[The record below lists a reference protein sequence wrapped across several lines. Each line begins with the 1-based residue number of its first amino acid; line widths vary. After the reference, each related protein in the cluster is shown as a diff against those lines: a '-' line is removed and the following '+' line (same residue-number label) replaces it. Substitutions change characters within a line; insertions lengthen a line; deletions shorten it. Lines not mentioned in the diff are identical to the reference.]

1 MSKEKLDKK
10 VVFNLAESEKVNLSI
25 RLKRDGMKQSRL
37 LRAFVCG
44 YLAEDA
50 LLMKYVENY
59 KAEHYTQSKA
69 QQLVIARENK
79 RKEKIKKQFALEDDE
94 IENIFD
100 LLEEEN
106 PDL

>member
-10 VVFNLAESEKVNLSI
+10 IAFNLTESERVNLSI
-25 RLKRDGMKQSRL
+25 RLKRDGLKQSRF
-37 LRAFVCG
+37 LRAMVCG

-50 LLMKYVENY
+50 LVMKYIENY

-79 RKEKIKKQFALEDDE
+79 RKEKIKKQFALGDDE